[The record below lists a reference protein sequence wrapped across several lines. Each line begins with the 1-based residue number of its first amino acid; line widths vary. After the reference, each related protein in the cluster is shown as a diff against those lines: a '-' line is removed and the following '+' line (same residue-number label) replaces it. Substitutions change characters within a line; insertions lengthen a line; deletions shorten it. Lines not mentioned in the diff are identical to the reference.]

1 MMKRRQPM
9 NPKRAALVPL
19 IVASA
24 ISIAYIFVF
33 GVDWKFTFQSG
44 TVASAIFTG
53 SILSAWASV
62 PYLMLLPIARKEA
75 RPPII
80 STLAALI
87 MLIVG
92 MYWMDV
98 GRHTPGDEGGS
109 FIVVPL
115 KQMLVAALIVLGWR
129 GIRRAAR

>member
-1 MMKRRQPM
+1 M
-9 NPKRAALVPL
+9 NVKRAALVPL
-19 IVASA
+19 IAACA
-24 ISIAYIFVF
+24 ISIAYIFLF

-44 TVASAIFTG
+44 TVASAIFTAL
-53 SILSAWASV
+53 ILSAWASV
-62 PYLMLLPIARKEA
+62 PYLMLLPIVRRED
-75 RPPII
+75 RPLII

-87 MLIVG
+87 ILVVG

-98 GRHTPGDEGGS
+98 GRHTVGDEGGS

-115 KQMLVAALIVLGWR
+115 KQMLIAALIVLGWQ